1 MIKSVK
7 LLVLALFLNNVLLA
21 QEPLVKL
28 PFELFGEHIIIKIRI
43 NNSQELDFIFDTG
56 DGLTVLDIDKAAQ
69 LGLVAEGAVKKT
81 SAGGKVTGVLLKH
94 QKIEIEDQE
103 ITEVEIYETSLLT
116 LERTIGRKFDG
127 IIGYDILKNYTVRV
141 DYDNMEFQLYDSK
154 SKSFKPKGDPYPLNL
169 SSYIPV
175 IEAKFQLA
183 NGESYKGDFF
193 VDSGARA
200 AFDLNSPFV
209 NDNGIIAKLG
219 KNYQY
224 AVMGIGG
231 EEIAHYKGIAKSLSF
246 GESQFTNV
254 PLGLSQASQGIQSNK
269 KVDGIF
275 GNELLKKYNITY
287 DYNGKSLYF
296 EKNSLFDVP
305 FQIDAS
311 GIDFQLDDK
320 LDRILIH
327 QVHPNTPA
335 AAAGIEIDA
344 DLIEIN
350 GKNATGFTFPQLREI
365 LSKDGTSVLLK
376 VIQSGEIQ
384 EITIALKSII

>member
-1 MIKSVK
+1 MIRSIK
-7 LLVLALFLNNVLLA
+7 FLIIAFFFSNVLLA

-28 PFELFGEHIIIKIRI
+28 PFELFGEHVIIKIRI

-116 LERTIGRKFDG
+116 LERSIGRKFDG
-127 IIGYDILKNYTVRV
+127 IIGYDILKNYIVRV
-141 DYDNMEFQLYDSK
+141 DYDKMEFQLYDSN
-154 SKSFKPKGDPYPLNL
+154 SKAFKPKGSAYPLTL

-183 NGESYKGDFF
+183 NGENFKGDFF

-209 NDNGIIAKLG
+209 NDNGIIPKLG

-224 AVMGIGG
+224 TVMGIGG
-231 EEIAHYKGIAKSLSF
+231 EEIAHYKGKAKSLSF
-246 GESQFTNV
+246 GESQFSNL

-269 KVDGIF
+269 KVAGIF
-275 GNELLKKYNITY
+275 GNELLKKFNITY
-287 DYNGKSLYF
+287 DYQGKSLYF
-296 EKNSLFDVP
+296 EKNSLFDTP
-305 FQIDAS
+305 FQIDAC
-311 GIDFQLDDK
+311 GIDFQLDEK

-365 LSKDGTSVLLK
+365 LSKDGTSVVLK
-376 VIQSGEIQ
+376 VIQSGVIKEIKVD
-384 EITIALKSII
+384 LKSII